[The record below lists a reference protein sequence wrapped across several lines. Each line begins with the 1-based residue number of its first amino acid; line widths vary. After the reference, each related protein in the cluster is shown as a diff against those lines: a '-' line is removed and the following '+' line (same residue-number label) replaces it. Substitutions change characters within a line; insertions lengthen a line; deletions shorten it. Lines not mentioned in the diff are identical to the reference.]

1 MSINSCSINSQTID
15 AICGSR
21 RAIIIQDL
29 LNRIPV
35 QPTGKA
41 HQQHVN
47 PDTTINL
54 NIFRRDVDREE
65 EEIDVKTLELPQI
78 SVTVSMNGQDH
89 IHTLDRDHVVPMVS
103 VYGTT
108 LKPSVPI
115 DINITDIKIRIK

>member
-29 LNRIPV
+29 LNRLPV
-35 QPTGKA
+35 EGTKA

-54 NIFRRDVDREE
+54 NIFRRDVDRDE

-78 SVTVSMNGQDH
+78 TITVSMNGQDY
-89 IHTLDRDHVVPMVS
+89 IHTLDRDHIVPMIS
-103 VYGTT
+103 VYGMTSKES
-108 LKPSVPI
+108 KP
-115 DINITDIKIRIK
+115 ININISDIKIRIK